1 MAEMELGQGV
11 AALQSRAKI
20 AEYAIVAV
28 IAATVLL
35 FLTSLLEFFGMVD
48 YNAQSLDDLSL
59 IAGLIAVAFIL
70 MYLISAVTVCMW
82 IYRAHDN
89 LRAAGFELEYTPG
102 WSVGWYFIPFANLI
116 MPFNVMKEQWN
127 TTFSNGDS
135 YTSEAPS
142 IITMWWVSYVVGSI
156 FGNIGGVVQEASN
169 YTGSGNTIGIFL
181 NMGSAVLTIV
191 SAWCLLTLIRQITA
205 GHRDGLVLSDTFT

>member
-20 AEYAIVAV
+20 AEYAIFAV

-35 FLTSLLEFFGMVD
+35 FLISLLEFFGMVD
-48 YNAQSLDDLSL
+48 YNAQSLDNLFVIVVL
-59 IAGLIAVAFIL
+59 ITVAFTLI
-70 MYLISAVTVCMW
+70 YLISVVTICMW

-116 MPFNVMKEQWN
+116 MPFKVMKEQWN

-142 IITMWWVSYVVGSI
+142 IITIWWVSYVVGNIFEAVAEHLTRRSI
-156 FGNIGGVVQEASN
+156 YA
-169 YTGSGNTIGIFL
+169 GSGNTIGIFL
-181 NMGSAVLTIV
+181 GMGSTVLTIV
-191 SAWCLLTLIRQITA
+191 SAGCLLTLIRQITA